1 MKFLADV
8 LAAIGNSAA
17 SAGTQG
23 CYWFIADEPKMPKFL
38 IEK

>member
-23 CYWFIADEPKMPKFL
+23 CVFLFMEESTMPKCL
-38 IEK
+38 IQK

>member
-23 CYWFIADEPKMPKFL
+23 CTFFWFDEPKSPKCL

>member
-17 SAGTQG
+17 KFGTQG
-23 CYWFIADEPKMPKFL
+23 CYWGFTYEPKIPKCL
-38 IEK
+38 IDK

>member
-1 MKFLADV
+1 MKFLADI

-17 SAGTQG
+17 KFGTQG
-23 CYWFIADEPKMPKFL
+23 CYWFYMDESNLPKCL

>member
-1 MKFLADV
+1 MKFLADI

-17 SAGTQG
+17 SIGIQSCVFLFMEEIT
-23 CYWFIADEPKMPKFL
+23 IPKCL